1 MPKTTFAGHPLHPQL
16 IVAPAGL
23 LPASLV
29 FDIMHAK
36 TGNSAYADAA
46 YYTMMGGVMG
56 GLVAGAAGFG
66 DYLAIAP
73 ASPVKKV
80 AAMHGLLNVSMLTLS
95 GVNLFLRRGKNP
107 PEGRLPLILNAVTNT
122 GLVFSAW
129 LGGQMV
135 YHYGMRVEGVSPV
148 AKAPEIKLP
157 GDEMMAQGFHKLEDV
172 GLRTGL

>member
-1 MPKTTFAGHPLHPQL
+1 MPKTTLTGHPLHPQL

-36 TGNSAYADAA
+36 TGNPSYADAA
-46 YYTMMGGVMG
+46 YYTMMGGVAG
-56 GLVAGAAGFG
+56 GLAAGAAGFG
-66 DYLAIAP
+66 DYLAIPP

-80 AAMHGLLNVSMLTLS
+80 AAMHGLMNVSLLTLS
-95 GVNLFLRRGKNP
+95 GVNLFLRRGKNRP
-107 PEGRLPLILNAVTNT
+107 SGQLPMILNAVTNT
-122 GLVFSAW
+122 GLLFSAW

-135 YHYGMRVEGVSPV
+135 YHYGMRVDGVSPV

-157 GDEMMAQGFHKLEDV
+157 GDEMMAQGFRKLEDA
-172 GLRTGL
+172 GLRAGL